1 MKIEE
6 TFQVDAPVERVWQF
20 ITDPN
25 EVGPCVPGCQGI
37 EITSPNTY
45 KTKIKISVGPIS
57 ASFSL
62 DVEKTEE
69 QPPHF
74 AASISRGEEGGRAST
89 VTAHSILRL
98 SANDAGGTDV
108 YYASEFS
115 VVGRLGKFGMGIMA
129 KKAKSL
135 GMEFAQAFRQ
145 RVEAARP

>member
-37 EITSPNTY
+37 EVTGPNTY
-45 KTKIKISVGPIS
+45 KTKIKVSLGPIS

-62 DVEKTEE
+62 DVEKTAEE
-69 QPPHF
+69 PPHY
-74 AASISRGEEGGRAST
+74 AASVSRGEEGGRAST
-89 VTAHSILRL
+89 VTANSMLRL
-98 SANDAGGTDV
+98 TPNDAGGTDV

-115 VVGRLGKFGMGIMA
+115 VVGRLGKFGLGIMA
-129 KKAKSL
+129 KKAKSM
-135 GMEFAQAFRQ
+135 GEEFARAFRSK
-145 RVEAARP
+145 VEAKS